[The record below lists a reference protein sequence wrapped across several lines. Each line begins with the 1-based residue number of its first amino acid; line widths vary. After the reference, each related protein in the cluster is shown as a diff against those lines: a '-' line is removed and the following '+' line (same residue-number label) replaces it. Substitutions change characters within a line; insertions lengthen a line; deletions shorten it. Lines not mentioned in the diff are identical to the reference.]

1 MRKRS
6 KYRPRQLVNPLA
18 YVLES
23 ITPVAKHE
31 SYLVDLEIKN
41 HAAMAALTRGQATR
55 DDIDALIGMVNV
67 AEALYRMDFGREY
80 GDVVQAGLD
89 ALHAVAKRGAA
100 SGRFILRAEEMSALN
115 TIMEL
120 HDAQMRVITVGDM
133 DRALELC
140 KREYR
145 AKRMRPIVEAA

>member
-41 HAAMAALTRGQATR
+41 HAAMAALTRGQAAR

-67 AEALYRMDFGREY
+67 AEALYRMGFGNEY

-133 DRALELC
+133 DRAIALC